1 MKQAIILKCSP
12 QSRFH
17 FGRVAI
23 DADTSLNDSSMM
35 PHSDTLFS
43 AMIHLSARL
52 FETETEVNN
61 FVELFGKDALEP
73 KIRLSSGFY
82 CLENAAGEFL
92 YFLPKPLNFNLIKT
106 DNHKDLKKIQFISK
120 SVWEQGLKPADW
132 VTKCKIIDKKFV
144 VTNLEFDAFKLSE
157 QDKFFKEISLPK
169 VTVHKEDKKGT
180 FFYQTTVQIMP
191 LENGSKV
198 HFYFLLETENLTDAE
213 NKALNQVLFLLP
225 YEGIGGE
232 RTTGCG
238 LFLGITKRAF
248 NLQVADNQHFVCVSL
263 VNPNSNEEFK
273 SFQNY
278 QIVTRGGRQIG
289 QSDHQFLKKVNMIAE
304 GAVVANAIRG
314 RIVSIAPTG
323 MTTPYLRNGISM
335 TLPFPK

>member
-1 MKQAIILKCSP
+1 MKQAIILKCST

-23 DADTSLNDSSMM
+23 DADTSLNDSSIM

-43 AMIHLSARL
+43 AMIHLAARI
-52 FETETEVNN
+52 FRDEQAVND
-61 FVELFGKDALEP
+61 FVKLFGANDFEP

-92 YFLPKPLNFNLIKT
+92 YFLPKPLNFNLIKM
-106 DNHKDLKKIQFISK
+106 DNQKDLKKIQFISK
-120 SVWEQGLKPADW
+120 SVWEQGLKPTDW
-132 VTKCKIIDKKFV
+132 LTKCKMIDRKFV
-144 VTNLEFDAFKLSE
+144 VTNAEFDQFKLSE
-157 QDKFFKEISLPK
+157 KDKFFEEISLPK
-169 VTVHKEDKKGT
+169 VTVHKETKEGS
-180 FFYQTTVQIMP
+180 FFYQTTIQIMP
-191 LENGSKV
+191 LQQGTKV
-198 HFYFLLETENLTDAE
+198 HLYFLLDTENLTDEE
-213 NKALNQVLFLLP
+213 NKLLNQVLYLLP

-238 LFLGITKRAF
+238 LFSGFVKQAF
-248 NLQVADNQHFVCVSL
+248 DLQVADNQHFISVSL
-263 VNPNSNEEFK
+263 VNPNNNAEFQAFK
-273 SFQNY
+273 NY

-289 QSDHQFLKKVNMIAE
+289 KSNQQFLKKVNMIAE
-304 GAVVANAIRG
+304 GAVVQQAIRG
-314 RIVSIAPTG
+314 RIVSIAPAG